1 MKFQVPQFTEIEDKI
16 FGPFTLKQFIYLVG
30 GAGGV
35 FILYAL
41 LPLYL
46 MIPLAIPVGLFSMA
60 LAFYKVNNQP
70 FIKVVENA
78 FYYLTSSKL
87 YLWKKQEVKI
97 KKEEAPTP
105 EGRGSDRSV
114 GEKRQT
120 PLYMPKLTKNK
131 LSDLAWSLDIKEKL
145 NR

>member
-1 MKFQVPQFTEIEDKI
+1 MRFQVPQFTEIEDKI
-16 FGPFTLKQFIYLVG
+16 FGPLTLKQFTYLVG

-46 MIPLAIPVGLFSMA
+46 MVPLAIPIGLFSMA

-70 FIKVVENA
+70 FIKIVENA

-87 YLWKKQEVKI
+87 YLWKKQEVKV
-97 KKEEAPTP
+97 KPAKEEKP
-105 EGRGSDRSV
+105 E
-114 GEKRQT
+114 EKRQT
-120 PLYMPKLTKNK
+120 PIYMPKLTKNK

>member
-1 MKFQVPQFTEIEDKI
+1 MRFQVPQFTEIEDKI
-16 FGPFTLKQFIYLVG
+16 FGPLTLKQFIYLIG

-46 MIPLAIPVGLFSMA
+46 MVPLAIPIGLFSMA

-70 FIKVVENA
+70 FIKIVENA

-97 KKEEAPTP
+97 KPAEEEKP
-105 EGRGSDRSV
+105 

-120 PLYMPKLTKNK
+120 PLYMPKLTKTK
-131 LSDLAWSLDIKEKL
+131 LNDLAWSLDIKEKVTR
-145 NR
+145 NE